1 MNVTVI
7 HEVWTDTVGA
17 QLGLQWCR
25 YPFPE
30 GAIHGY
36 RFIWR
41 DEQGRLQQDGTHAI
55 IPRAALVFELI
66 QKATTAGWFVTSES
80 GVGAYR
86 MTRAG

>member
-30 GAIHGY
+30 APRHHPACCQGLRADSEGHDGWVVRHQRERRRRIPDDAGRIETSGAC
-36 RFIWR
+36 
-41 DEQGRLQQDGTHAI
+41 D
-55 IPRAALVFELI
+55 
-66 QKATTAGWFVTSES
+66 
-80 GVGAYR
+80 
-86 MTRAG
+86 